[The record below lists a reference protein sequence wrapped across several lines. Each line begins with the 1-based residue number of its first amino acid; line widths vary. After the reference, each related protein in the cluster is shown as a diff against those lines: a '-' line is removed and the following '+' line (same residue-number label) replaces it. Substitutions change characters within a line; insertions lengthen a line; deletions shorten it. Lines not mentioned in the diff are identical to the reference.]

1 VTFLRNPPWDTE
13 PWRAILAENTPGD
26 APTDAPILITQG
38 EADPV
43 VSPAVQ
49 QQFVDRLC
57 QTGATVD
64 YRTYPGVGHVTV
76 AHDTTPD
83 VTLWIAD
90 RFAGTPSLSN
100 CP

>member
-1 VTFLRNPPWDTE
+1 VEGNP
-13 PWRAILAENTPGD
+13 RGNTPGD

-49 QQFVDRLC
+49 QQLVDRLC

-64 YRTYPGVGHVTV
+64 CRTYPGVGHVTI
-76 AHDTTPD
+76 AHDTAPD
-83 VTLWIAD
+83 VTQWIAD
-90 RFAGTPSLSN
+90 RFAGTPAPSN

>member
-1 VTFLRNPPWDTE
+1 
-13 PWRAILAENTPGD
+13 
-26 APTDAPILITQG
+26 
-38 EADPV
+38 
-43 VSPAVQ
+43 VQ
-49 QQFVDRLC
+49 QQFVVRLC